1 MLPWFWDLLKSLV
14 NSFGTLLH
22 IHLYQDGACAG
33 QMLNV
38 DPAKSCQMFYFT
50 IDELGMNRHCRC
62 AWWWGLS
69 SFRTRSMKHVR
80 GGLSAVTR
88 ALLCELHRMRDG
100 VLVQGPTTDEKMF
113 LQFDLKVFITDESAM
128 QSIWRFKGERA
139 IDLLYLFARA
149 ASRLHVARQAS
160 RLHLARA
167 CVDMFNNGLA
177 NLMYRS

>member
-1 MLPWFWDLLKSLV
+1 
-14 NSFGTLLH
+14 
-22 IHLYQDGACAG
+22 
-33 QMLNV
+33 
-38 DPAKSCQMFYFT
+38 
-50 IDELGMNRHCRC
+50 
-62 AWWWGLS
+62 
-69 SFRTRSMKHVR
+69 MKNVR
-80 GGLSAVTR
+80 GGLSAITR

-128 QSIWRFKGERA
+128 QSIWRFKGERT
-139 IDLLYLFARA
+139 IDLLYLLARA

-160 RLHLARA
+160 RFHLARA